1 MYVLKLFFTEVVPN
15 VSNSIYSEEV
25 KSLAQN
31 LFHNELNDRGK
42 KTDFF
47 YLDILTSVC
56 VVKIEIQLLPKES
69 FRHSKAQL
77 PLHCAPDVLR
87 SV

>member
-31 LFHNELNDRGK
+31 LFHKELNDRGK
-42 KTDFF
+42 KKDF
-47 YLDILTSVC
+47 
-56 VVKIEIQLLPKES
+56 
-69 FRHSKAQL
+69 
-77 PLHCAPDVLR
+77 
-87 SV
+87 

>member
-1 MYVLKLFFTEVVPN
+1 MIGE
-15 VSNSIYSEEV
+15 
-25 KSLAQN
+25 
-31 LFHNELNDRGK
+31 K
-42 KTDFF
+42 KKISRHLF
-47 YLDILTSVC
+47 YLDILTSVS

-77 PLHCAPDVLR
+77 PLHCAPDVLC